1 MNFKP
6 KGYLTQDGRVINNNK
21 TVEYDGERLV
31 ERTLLEFFNNKD
43 ECIQKFTTDQTTFTD
58 KQLLYLC
65 LLNKASYCRTSIIY
79 EVEYES

>member
-1 MNFKP
+1 MNVKP
-6 KGYLTQDGRVINNNK
+6 DGYLTEDGKIINNSK
-21 TVEYDGERLV
+21 TILYYGEKLV
-31 ERTLLEFFNNKD
+31 ERTLIELFDNKD
-43 ECIQKFTTDQTTFTD
+43 ECIKKFITDQTTFTD

>member
-6 KGYLTQDGRVINNNK
+6 KGYLTEDGRVINNNK
-21 TVEYDGERLV
+21 TVEYDGEKLV
-31 ERTLLEFFNNKD
+31 ERTLLEFFNSKD
-43 ECIQKFTTDQTTFTD
+43 ECIQKFTTDKLEYTN

-65 LLNKASYCRTSIIY
+65 LLHKAAYCRVSAIY